1 MSVEK
6 RVLLVGG
13 CALDPRCCDGASV
26 VLGPDRVGRRLSDG
40 ECGDS
45 LLADIF
51 LNVSNCS
58 EIIHEM
64 FKKIYG

>member
-13 CALDPRCCDGASV
+13 CALDPRCCGGASV

-40 ECGDS
+40 ECGDCFS
-45 LLADIF
+45 ARLPKL
-51 LNVSNCS
+51 
-58 EIIHEM
+58 
-64 FKKIYG
+64 GT